1 MDPAEVVCK
10 GSQGLAPQC
19 SGSNNWPQPMGKTYS
34 VISEEQKGWIA
45 KQRIFFVATAPMSTT
60 GHINCSPKGGDT
72 GRVLDDST
80 FAYVDLTGSGIE
92 TTAHLQE
99 NGRIVVMFCAFEGPP
114 KIIRLHGTG
123 SVVYLREEAFGPLA
137 AKFPDVPGIRAIIRV
152 KVSRVSDSC
161 GFSVPF
167 FDFVEDRDG
176 LSVWSEK
183 KGEDGLAEYRAK
195 KNRLSI
201 DSLPGYV
208 VPGPFRG
215 KTD

>member
-1 MDPAEVVCK
+1 
-10 GSQGLAPQC
+10 
-19 SGSNNWPQPMGKTYS
+19 MGKTYS
-34 VISEEQKGWIA
+34 VISEEQKAWIA
-45 KQRIFFVATAPMSTT
+45 KQRIFFVATAPMSAT

-72 GRVLDDST
+72 GRVLDGST
-80 FAYVDLTGSGIE
+80 FAYADLTGSGIE
-92 TTAHLQE
+92 TTAHLRE

-114 KIIRLHGTG
+114 KIVRLHGTG
-123 SVVYLREEAFGPLA
+123 AVVYLHEEAFGPLVSR
-137 AKFPDVPGIRAIIRV
+137 FPDVPGIRAIITV

-167 FDFVEDRDG
+167 FDFVEERDG
-176 LSVWSEK
+176 LSLWSDK
-183 KGEDGLAEYRAK
+183 KGEEGLAAYRAE

-208 VPGPFRG
+208 VPEPSSE